1 MGTAWTVIIRQVA
14 KHANAFK
21 SGNAATVSADYLTT
35 PLTATQVVDPYFN
48 LGLIEDACIN
58 AYGRLA
64 TEIANVRQHPWR
76 VHVGPDVTAGLASG
90 DTIPTTAGGK
100 TIVGALG
107 QVQSSAVLMT
117 EAAPERV
124 QMYLNATAVFDPL
137 NPYLYYIDGNRIYHT
152 VTLANINV
160 CTYERDDTAAAV
172 ASDYDIGL
180 PDVLINAIVA
190 GAVAQL
196 IVEGK
201 GMEQATVFANYF
213 QQAVESIR
221 QGETRMPMFTLPAT
235 A

>member
-1 MGTAWTVIIRQVA
+1 MATPWTVIIRQVA

-21 SGNAATVSADYLTT
+21 SGNAATVSTDYQTT
-35 PLTATQVVDPYFN
+35 PLTTTQVVDPFFN
-48 LGLIEDACIN
+48 LGLIEDVCIN

-64 TEIANVRQHPWR
+64 AEIANVRQHPWR
-76 VHVGPDVTAGLASG
+76 VHVGPSATGGLSSG
-90 DTIPTTAGGK
+90 DDIPTMANSK

-107 QVQSSAVLMT
+107 QVQTAASLMT

-124 QMYLNATAVFDPL
+124 QMYLNATAVFDPA

-152 VTLANINV
+152 TTTVNINV

-180 PDVLINAIVA
+180 PDVLADAIVA

-201 GMEQATVFANYF
+201 GMEQAAVFANYF
-213 QQAVESIR
+213 QQAIESIR